1 MWTNSACTSGSWKE
15 LTLSTSAGGKVDS
28 IPKMIP
34 IFFTA
39 GSLEAKLGQRRPKT
53 DAEGRLKQP
62 NSKAF
67 SRLTAVFGY
76 SRYILAMGRHQGQS
90 WKLRSPHT

>member
-1 MWTNSACTSGSWKE
+1 MRTSPMMANSACTSGSLKE
-15 LTLSTSAGGKVDS
+15 LILSTNAGGKVDS

-39 GSLEAKLGQRRPKT
+39 APLKGSLLRQRQGPKT
-53 DAEGRLKQP
+53 MPMGVEQP

-67 SRLTAVFGY
+67 PLVRVFERAARVFKGCE
-76 SRYILAMGRHQGQS
+76 
-90 WKLRSPHT
+90 SP

>member
-1 MWTNSACTSGSWKE
+1 MSTN
-15 LTLSTSAGGKVDS
+15 AGGKVDS

-39 GSLEAKLGQRRPKT
+39 GSFEAKLGQR
-53 DAEGRLKQP
+53 EGPENLCRGELNSP

-67 SRLTAVFGY
+67 SRLY

-90 WKLRSPHT
+90 